1 MHPFSRPPTRLPFLG
16 ILLLLPAACQTPPAP
31 ATLPGEAPATS
42 ASVAGGGSGALS
54 DAYPYPSSGP
64 LPGDATGAA
73 TGDGSAEAY
82 PATGDPAA
90 GRSGRRAPFFFP
102 YVAVAPATSTGS
114 GAGGSSEGRTGDGL
128 PGDGDGP
135 GSSALGA
142 GTAPPDTGAPPTS
155 APLPSLAPPPADGPI
170 SPEQRRA
177 FLAQA
182 EGYAAGVTGGLAGP
196 EVWVTQLG
204 DRGEG
209 SLRAAL
215 EATGPA
221 WVRFAV
227 DGAIRLKRPIQVK
240 SDKTLDGR
248 GRRVEV
254 IGQGLLLYKV
264 SNVVL
269 SHLIVHDGKEDAV
282 SLSGARMVWLDH
294 LSLAGFDDGLID
306 ITNQSGEVT
315 VSWCRLEAHDKGM
328 LVGSKDWQSE
338 DVSLHVTV
346 HHSSFVGVRYRHPK
360 LRYGTMHLY
369 NVLID
374 GWTEAAIDVSHGG
387 RLLLENSLLVAGPD
401 KPNPVFGLPVDT
413 RDPPGFARAVG
424 VDAGGRAL
432 PSDPRVEAPPYPYR
446 AEPLSPDLIRR
457 LREETGW
464 RP

>member
-1 MHPFSRPPTRLPFLG
+1 MRPASRLPVLG
-16 ILLLLPAACQTPPAP
+16 LLLLLPTACRPTPPPAP
-31 ATLPGEAPATS
+31 LTGDAPAAS
-42 ASVAGGGSGALS
+42 AAVAGGGSGALPEG
-54 DAYPYPSSGP
+54 YPAPSSGP
-64 LPGDATGAA
+64 LPGGAAGVATGV
-73 TGDGSAEAY
+73 GSAEPY
-82 PATGDPAA
+82 PAAGSPAA
-90 GRSGRRAPFFFP
+90 GRSGRRAPFLFP
-102 YVAVAPATSTGS
+102 YVAIAPTDSGRPGDGGS
-114 GAGGSSEGRTGDGL
+114 GGDIPEGGAL
-128 PGDGDGP
+128 PGDG
-135 GSSALGA
+135 AGA
-142 GTAPPDTGAPPTS
+142 GSPDQGPEIDPPDVAS
-155 APLPSLAPPPADGPI
+155 SPSLAPPPVDGPI

-182 EGYAAGVTGGLAGP
+182 EGYAAGLTGGLAGP

-215 EATGPA
+215 EAPGPA
-221 WVRFAV
+221 WVRLAV

-254 IGQGLLLYKV
+254 IGHGLLLDRV

-269 SHLIVHDGKEDAV
+269 SHLVLHDGKEDAV
-282 SLSGARMVWLDH
+282 SLSGARMVWLHH
-294 LSLAGFDDGLID
+294 LSLARFDDGLID

-315 VSWCRLEAHDKGM
+315 VSWCRLEDHEKGM

-338 DVSLHVTV
+338 DVSLRVTV

-369 NVLID
+369 NLLID

-387 RLLLENSLLVAGPD
+387 RLLVENSLLLPGTN
-401 KPNPVFGLPVDT
+401 KPGPVFGLPVDP
-413 RDPPGFARAVG
+413 RDPPGFARARG
-424 VDAGGRAL
+424 VDAGGL
-432 PSDPRVEAPPYPYR
+432 PLPDDPRVEDPPYPYR
-446 AEPLSPDLIRR
+446 AEPLNAELVRR